1 MVKGLPLGRGVED
14 WYNEKMMMVFYLVSL
29 CLVVK
34 GLPLGRGVEDWY
46 NEKMMMFLPCFSLLG
61 GEGPAVREGS

>member
-34 GLPLGRGVEDWY
+34 GLPLGRGVELA
-46 NEKMMMFLPCFSLLG
+46 LPSRDAASEWISSYMPNVTLLRL
-61 GEGPAVREGS
+61 E

>member
-1 MVKGLPLGRGVED
+1 M
-14 WYNEKMMMVFYLVSL
+14 
-29 CLVVK
+29 VK